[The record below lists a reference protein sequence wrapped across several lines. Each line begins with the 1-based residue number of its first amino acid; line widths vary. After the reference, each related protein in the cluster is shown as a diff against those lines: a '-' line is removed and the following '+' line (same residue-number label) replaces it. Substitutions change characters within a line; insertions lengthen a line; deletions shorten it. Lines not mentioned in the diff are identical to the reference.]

1 MNRVSVDTAGR
12 PPSVD
17 ALARELA
24 LRHSLPHAVLVDI
37 ARRAIANGS
46 LTDVKKLADELA
58 GDLVQSLL
66 REVVNATGVLLH
78 TNLGRAPVA
87 SQTSS
92 RASNL
97 ELDMAT
103 GERGSRQ
110 STVGKLLALL
120 CGAESAIV
128 VNNNG

>member
-24 LRHSLPHAVLVDI
+24 IRHSLPHAILVDC
-37 ARRAIANGS
+37 ARRAIANS
-46 LTDVKKLADELA
+46 SAQQTVQQTVKKTVQQADQLATEFS
-58 GDLVQSLL
+58 QSLL

-78 TNLGRAPVA
+78 TNLGRAPVEIH
-87 SQTSS
+87 TTD

-97 ELDMAT
+97 
-103 GERGSRQ
+103 
-110 STVGKLLALL
+110 
-120 CGAESAIV
+120 
-128 VNNNG
+128 

>member
-58 GDLVQSLL
+58 GAKSVARSCQRNRSVIAHEP
-66 REVVNATGVLLH
+66 RPRTGRIANFEPCLK
-78 TNLGRAPVA
+78 
-87 SQTSS
+87 S
-92 RASNL
+92 
-97 ELDMAT
+97 
-103 GERGSRQ
+103 
-110 STVGKLLALL
+110 
-120 CGAESAIV
+120 
-128 VNNNG
+128 